1 MINKKLLLSK
11 MVVKGESQSTMADK
25 IGVSKNT
32 FCAKINGKGFFNTQ
46 EISDICDILGIEDG
60 SEKAEIFLA
69 TPSHNRDETNAEV
82 IV

>member
-11 MVVKGESQSTMADK
+11 MVAEGENQGTLADK

-46 EISDICDILGIEDG
+46 EISDICDILKIEDG
-60 SEKAEIFLA
+60 GEKAEIFLA
-69 TPSHNRDETNAEV
+69 NPSQIRDGAH
-82 IV
+82 